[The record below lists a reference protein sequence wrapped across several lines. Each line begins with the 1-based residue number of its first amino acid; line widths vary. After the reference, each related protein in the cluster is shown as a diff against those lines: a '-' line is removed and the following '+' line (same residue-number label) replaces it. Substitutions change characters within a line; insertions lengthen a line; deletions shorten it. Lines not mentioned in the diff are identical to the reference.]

1 MRLRFSRRP
10 NAPATGRSP
19 NVRWKPSFIWARR
32 LWWGFPRQ
40 DPVGTLEANVRA
52 TWLLLEA
59 ARQCEADPGGF
70 FRQGLRSVG
79 TVTLPGA
86 LPAARQVSLQLLEKL
101 RRPDRSNV
109 SQTFGR
115 PAAIVRCGN
124 LFGGGDLDFSRLIP
138 GVIQATLHKYA
149 FSHSQRR
156 RVRSRFSL
164 RGRRRRRLPPAG
176 RKDGRGSLNLRV
188 KRSTLASG
196 CGPPCSISP
205 KKFFP

>member
-109 SQTFGR
+109 CAGFR
-115 PAAIVRCGN
+115 AARGHRA
-124 LFGGGDLDFSRLIP
+124 LRKFF
-138 GVIQATLHKYA
+138 
-149 FSHSQRR
+149 RR
-156 RVRSRFSL
+156 RRSELQPVDSRSDSGQPHNTPFLIRSDGGFVRRFSL
-164 RGRRRRRLPPAG
+164 RGRRPRRLPRLAEKMPADPSIAG
-176 RKDGRGSLNLRV
+176 EGST
-188 KRSTLASG
+188 SASS

-205 KKFFP
+205 KKFLP